1 MKRITSMLLC
11 VVLLLALCPTVFA
24 ANEDY
29 AAFYLTE
36 YQVQAGDTLSG
47 ICDSRGISYPEY
59 ATIIKN
65 VNGIANPNA
74 LVTGRTYWLP
84 TKTLGQCERYY
95 TVYRHVLVSG
105 DTISGLCGS
114 YKTSTNAVGS
124 LIQSLN
130 GVSSLNGFMANTN
143 VYIPVPS
150 AAMSTATTTTGTTAT
165 TTPATTTTTTT
176 TAATTTA
183 STGSTE
189 VTARNGDYLAFYI
202 TPYLCQSGDTLQ
214 AICNSR
220 GVKYDSYKDMI
231 LRLNKLASV
240 NSLIAGR
247 SYWMPAS
254 TKGSST
260 VYYAVYAHLLRTGDT
275 MYALCNGYGIN
286 MKKYTELILKLN
298 NVKSLN
304 GFMANR
310 NVLLPVYHDGGSG
323 DPGIEIEVLDETQA
337 GVSTGVTTT
346 TTETDANG
354 NPVTVT
360 TTTSTTVQEA
370 DGLFD
375 AKASGIYYLVP
386 HTVASGESVISI
398 CNDMGSSFSRNKD
411 LIVGANELKTYTLTK
426 GEQLYIPAGS
436 QGNATRYYKVVVKT
450 VNWGDTVYGYYA
462 GLNADFSSNYKMLT
476 ALNSNLNFNNLKV
489 GDKVSVPVFVG

>member
-1 MKRITSMLLC
+1 MKRIISMLLC
-11 VVLLLALCPTVFA
+11 VVIVLALCPNAFA

-36 YQVQAGDTLSG
+36 YTVQAGDTLSS
-47 ICDSRGISYPEY
+47 ICTSRGVGYAEY

-65 VNGIANPNA
+65 VNGLASPNS
-74 LVTGRTYWLP
+74 LVAGRVYWLP
-84 TKTLGQCERYY
+84 TKTLGECERYY

-105 DTISGLCGS
+105 DTISGLCAS
-114 YKTSTNAVGS
+114 YGTSTFAVGT

-130 GVSSLNGFMANTN
+130 GVSSLNNFMANTN

-150 AAMSTATTTTGTTAT
+150 AAMGTATTTAT
-165 TTPATTTTTTT
+165 TTATASTTTTTTTTT
-176 TAATTTA
+176 TAT
-183 STGSTE
+183 TGSTE
-189 VTARNGDYLAFYI
+189 VAAKGGDYLAFYI
-202 TPYLCQSGDTLQ
+202 TPYLCQSGDTLP
-214 AICNSR
+214 AICNRR

-231 LRLNKLASV
+231 LRLNKLASA

-254 TKGSST
+254 SRGDAT

-275 MYALCNGYGIN
+275 MYALCNAYGIN

-298 NVKSLN
+298 NVKALN
-304 GFMANR
+304 SFMANR

-323 DPGIEIEVLDETQA
+323 DPGIEIQALDETQA
-337 GVSTGVTTT
+337 GVSTGITTT

-354 NPVTVT
+354 NPITVT

-375 AKASGIYYLVP
+375 AKASGTYYLVP
-386 HTVASGESVISI
+386 HTVASGESLISI
-398 CNDMGSSFSRNKD
+398 CNDLGSSFSRNKD
-411 LIVGANELKTYTLTK
+411 LIVGANELKTYTLTQ
-426 GEQLYIPAGS
+426 GAQLYIPVAS

-450 VNWGDTVYGYYA
+450 VNWGDTVYGYYV
-462 GLNADFSSNYKMLT
+462 GLNADFSSNYKMLA
-476 ALNSNLNFNNLKV
+476 ALNSNLNFNNLRV
-489 GDKVSVPVFVG
+489 GDKISVPILVG

>member
-1 MKRITSMLLC
+1 MKRIISMLLC
-11 VVLLLALCPTVFA
+11 VVLLLALCPNAFA
-24 ANEDY
+24 ANNDY

-36 YQVQAGDTLSG
+36 YTVQPGDTLSG
-47 ICDSRGISYPEY
+47 ICTSRNVDYAEF

-65 VNGIANPNA
+65 VNGLANPNA
-74 LVTGRTYWLP
+74 LVANRTYWLP
-84 TKTLGQCERYY
+84 TKTLGECERYY
-95 TVYRHVLVSG
+95 TVYRHVLVAG
-105 DTISGLCGS
+105 DTISGLCAG
-114 YKTSTNAVGS
+114 YETSINAVGTM
-124 LIQSLN
+124 IQSIN

-150 AAMSTATTTTGTTAT
+150 AALGNTTGTTG
-165 TTPATTTTTTT
+165 TTTTTTT
-176 TAATTTA
+176 TATTSTTT

-189 VTARNGDYLAFYI
+189 VAAKGGDYLAFYI
-202 TPYLCQSGDTLQ
+202 TPYLCQSGDTLS
-214 AICNSR
+214 AICNRR
-220 GVKYDSYKDMI
+220 GVEYGKYKDMI

-254 TKGSST
+254 SRGDAT
-260 VYYAVYAHLLRTGDT
+260 VYYAVYSHLLRTGDT
-275 MYALCNGYGIN
+275 MYALCNAYGIN

-298 NVKSLN
+298 NVKALN
-304 GFMANR
+304 SFMANR

-386 HTVASGESVISI
+386 HSVESGESVISI
-398 CNDMGSSFSRNKD
+398 CNDLGSSFSKNKD
-411 LIVGANELKTYTLTK
+411 LIVGANELKTYTLTR
-426 GEQLYIPAGS
+426 GENLYIPAAS

-450 VNWGDTVYGYYA
+450 VNWGDTVYGYYVA
-462 GLNADFSSNYKMLT
+462 LNADFSSNYKMLA
-476 ALNSNLNFNNLKV
+476 ALNSNLNFNNLRV
-489 GDKVSVPVFVG
+489 GDRISVPILVG